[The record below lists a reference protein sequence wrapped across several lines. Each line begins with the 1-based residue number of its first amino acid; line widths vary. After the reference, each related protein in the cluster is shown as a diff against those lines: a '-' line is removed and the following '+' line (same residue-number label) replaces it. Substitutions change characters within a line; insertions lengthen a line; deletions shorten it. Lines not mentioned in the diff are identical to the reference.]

1 MLIAL
6 SAIGQLALLPRRFP
20 GGVAVP
26 PAVWREVVEV
36 GQGQPGAAEV
46 ASASWVT
53 MVHVQ
58 DEALVALLSMELDQG
73 EAEAIAVGCE
83 DRDAVVLL
91 DEKEARRVARR
102 LGLAV
107 LGTVGVL
114 IWARR
119 AGAVV
124 SLREQLDRLQGEARF
139 RLSHTVYQAALR
151 AVGEFGP

>member
-1 MLIAL
+1 MRAVADSSVLIAL

-26 PAVWREVVEV
+26 SAVWREV
-36 GQGQPGAAEV
+36 
-46 ASASWVT
+46 
-53 MVHVQ
+53 
-58 DEALVALLSMELDQG
+58 VALLSMELDQG

-151 AVGEFGP
+151 SVGEFGP